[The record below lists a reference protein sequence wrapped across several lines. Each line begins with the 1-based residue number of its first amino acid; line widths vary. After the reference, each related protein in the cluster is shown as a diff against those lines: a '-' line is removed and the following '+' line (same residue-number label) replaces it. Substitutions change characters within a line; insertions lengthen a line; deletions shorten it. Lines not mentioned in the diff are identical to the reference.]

1 MRRGLL
7 LLVLGLSLVLPAA
20 ALATSAPRL
29 PSVLREADLQP
40 YFSGELAHARRLL
53 DSDPA
58 KALELLKD
66 AGDAPPVRYLRAL
79 ALSRAGE
86 PALAAPRLRALA
98 AAMPA
103 LSDRIHLEA
112 GRAAAQAQAHAS
124 AVRSYAKVPSG
135 SLVYPEARLGMA
147 TALQAQGKL
156 REAIQALAPV
166 AKRAEPASGK
176 DWAAAALSMQASLA
190 ARLADPKAERRALLE
205 LWEAHPRSPLAE
217 EAAGRLADIPLAS
230 RVARAERLTEAH
242 HNQPAI
248 AELEPLFA
256 RLKLPDDLAC
266 RAGFALGDALRKE
279 RRHLRALQVLAP
291 VVDKCPAMLPRA
303 LYSMASSQSI
313 AHPTSGPGLYDR
325 LAREFPKFHLVDQ
338 VHWFASAL
346 ELQAGEH
353 GAARERLEMLAARYP
368 GGEHAPEALFKL
380 FWLDYRAARH
390 EAALKRLD
398 EILERYAGRGYER
411 QRAQYWRA
419 RLLGEL
425 ERTEES
431 LQGLVRLASDDP
443 ASYYGVAAL
452 RRLDEL
458 DPARAARARRLEVS
472 AESKGPWPLST
483 GTLAADPH
491 AIAAVELL
499 RLGFSEE
506 AAAELAAAAGGRP
519 RGGSARLVAFLL
531 GRAGDH
537 KGAHML
543 ARVHL
548 HAELTGRPTPR
559 TRATWELA
567 YPRAWRPEVEKHCAA
582 AGVEPDFL
590 QALMREE
597 SALDPKARS
606 WAGAIGLTQLL
617 PERGEQVARA
627 IGLEGFE
634 GEQLLDPETSIRLG
648 CAHLGALLKEFDGEL
663 VFAYGAY
670 NAEPRRIHR
679 WIERA
684 PGKPIDVFVE
694 EIPIAETR
702 GYVKRLLRTLATYR
716 LLYGR

>member
-7 LLVLGLSLVLPAA
+7 LLVVGLSIALPAA
-20 ALATSAPRL
+20 ALAAAAPRL
-29 PSVLREADLQP
+29 PSALREADLQP
-40 YFSGELAHARRLL
+40 YFSGELATARRLL

-58 KALELLKD
+58 KVLELLKD

-79 ALSRAGE
+79 ALARLGE

-103 LSDRIHLEA
+103 IADRIHLEA
-112 GRAAAQAQAHAS
+112 GHAAAQAQAHA
-124 AVRSYAKVPSG
+124 AAARSFAKVPPR
-135 SLVYPEARLGMA
+135 SLVFAEARLGMA
-147 TALQAQGKL
+147 ASLQARGKL
-156 REAIQALAPV
+156 REAIEALAPV

-176 DWAAAALSMQASLA
+176 DWAAEALSMQASLA
-190 ARLADPKAERRALLE
+190 ASLGDRKAERAALLE

-217 EAAGRLADIPLAS
+217 EAGARLTKIPLAS

-242 HNQPAI
+242 YNQPAI
-248 AELEPLFA
+248 GELEPLFA
-256 RLKLPDDLAC
+256 KMKLPDELAC

-279 RRHLRALQVLAP
+279 RRHLRALKVFAP
-291 VVDKCPAMLPRA
+291 VVEKCPSMLPRA

-313 AHPTSGPGLYDR
+313 AHPTSGPDLYDR

-346 ELQAGEH
+346 EIQAGKH
-353 GAARERLEMLAARYP
+353 GAARKRLEKLAELYP
-368 GGEHAPEALFKL
+368 GGEYAPEALFKL

-390 EAALKRLD
+390 EAALKWLD
-398 EILERYAGRGYER
+398 RILERYSGRSYER
-411 QRAQYWRA
+411 QRAHYWRA
-419 RLLGEL
+419 RVLGDL
-425 ERTEES
+425 GRTQES
-431 LQGLVRLASDDP
+431 LQGLARLASDDP

-458 DPARAARARRLEVS
+458 DPASAARARRLEVA
-472 AESKGPWPLST
+472 AESKGLWPLAT
-483 GTLAADPH
+483 GALAADPH
-491 AIAAVELL
+491 AVAAVELL
-499 RLGFSEE
+499 RLGFNEE
-506 AAAELAAAAGGRP
+506 AASELAAAAGGRP
-519 RGGSARLVAFLL
+519 RGDSARLVAFLL

-548 HAELTGRPTPR
+548 RAELEGRPTPA

-582 AGVEPDFL
+582 AGVDPDFL

-627 IGLEGFE
+627 LGLEGFE

-648 CAHLGALLKEFDGEL
+648 CAHLGALLRELDGEL
-663 VFAYGAY
+663 VFAYAAY
-670 NAEPRRIHR
+670 NAEPRRVRR

-716 LLYGR
+716 LLYGT